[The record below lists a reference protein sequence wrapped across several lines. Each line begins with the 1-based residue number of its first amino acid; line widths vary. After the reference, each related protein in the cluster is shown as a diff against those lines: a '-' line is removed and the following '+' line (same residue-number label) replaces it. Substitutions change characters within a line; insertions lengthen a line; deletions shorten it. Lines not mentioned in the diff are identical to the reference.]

1 MFRVDAWWIKIPPLM
16 NICKPFYPGVGRRIE
31 AAPFSE
37 APCGWTAYKS
47 DTLNLEARHLA
58 AGVGILDTF
67 EMTGQRVRRKGSS
80 AEPLYVVGLAA
91 RPEGSS
97 DRSAQET
104 ENDLPALGHRIDTEQ
119 AIDPN
124 VKTDFL
130 VHLAHRRLPRSLTCL
145 DLAARKV
152 PCIAIG
158 AMAQQDIRFRVK
170 DDRERAH
177 RLDRRCACVRR
188 GFAFAHN
195 AAWDRWSGRLVQRRP
210 VRLDHF

>member
-37 APCGWTAYKS
+37 APCGSTAYKS
-47 DTLNLEARHLA
+47 DTLNLEARHLS
-58 AGVGILDTF
+58 AGVGTLATF
-67 EMTGQRVRRKGSS
+67 EMTRQRVRRKGSS
-80 AEPLYVVGLAA
+80 AEPLYVVGLVA

-104 ENDLPALGHRIDTEQ
+104 ENDFPALGHRIDTEQ

-130 VHLAHRRLPRSLTCL
+130 VH
-145 DLAARKV
+145 
-152 PCIAIG
+152 
-158 AMAQQDIRFRVK
+158 
-170 DDRERAH
+170 
-177 RLDRRCACVRR
+177 RRCACVRR
-188 GFAFAHN
+188 GFALAHN